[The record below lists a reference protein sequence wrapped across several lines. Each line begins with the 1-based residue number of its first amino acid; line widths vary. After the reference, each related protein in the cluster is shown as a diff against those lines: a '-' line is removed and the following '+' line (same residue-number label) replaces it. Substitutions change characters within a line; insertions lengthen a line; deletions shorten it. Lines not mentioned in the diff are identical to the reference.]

1 MAELGGNPNQFQV
14 PGPYPP
20 TSGALPPLGPQPVT
34 AGGTVSDAGIYLNL
48 KKRPFIAPG
57 LKNVQQLIPPTLFSG
72 TVNQTASSTTMAVTA
87 IFSGSLVV
95 GSVLEGANIPA
106 GTVVTAVPAGGGLG
120 NYTVTT
126 SAGFASTNAVAEGP
140 GGPVIAIS
148 STNPAAGGQ
157 SYPATSNQQNA
168 TNAVTGIPVSV
179 VKSGN
184 PQGVSNAFPNQEFI
198 LFNTIQSVFGSNVVQ
213 YSMMFSGTVLV
224 MAVFGDLQSSILT
237 KVNDQYVSLTAVNSD
252 ISSTTAFYSI
262 TFPEPVVSVRV
273 DIIVS
278 NIFASH
284 KLGGFFTG
292 SQTDTLMPAEIRGPR
307 IMIIGDSVTTA
318 TGASVNAQGY
328 PMVFAEYLGFDD
340 VWPIGIGGTGMTQ
353 PAGTPSELYPNR
365 LATDVFPYY
374 PDELIVAGFFND
386 NAASEATMY
395 AAAAS
400 IIQQVQKNLPN
411 CRITFFGPYWP
422 TGIGNQFGSITGDG
436 PVGTRAA
443 LQKAVANANSPMV
456 RLIDPSNLPLLASSN
471 IPIANPQSASLTV
484 AAAANATSLHTSVAL
499 IPGENYRLPDGTGFR
514 VLSTAAGPIA
524 NIDSCINAQA
534 AGTPFTQCGPCWI
547 TGKGFA
553 GSTTGVGNA
562 DLYIISDDT
571 HPTNQGHLALGT
583 LLAQQ
588 WALLAN
594 T

>member
-34 AGGTVSDAGIYLNL
+34 AGGTVSDAGIYLNI
-48 KKRPFIAPG
+48 KKKPFVAPG
-57 LKNVQQLIPPTLFSG
+57 LDNVQQIIPPTLFSG

-87 IFSGSLVV
+87 IFFGSLVV
-95 GSVLEGANIPA
+95 GSVLEGTNIPA

-140 GGPVIAIS
+140 GGPVVAMS
-148 STNPAAGGQ
+148 TTNPISGGQ
-157 SYPATSNQQNA
+157 FYGATSNQQSAVDVA
-168 TNAVTGIPVSV
+168 TGLPVAV

-184 PQGVSNAFPNQEFI
+184 PELVSFVFPNQQF
-198 LFNTIQSVFGSNVVQ
+198 LAFNTIKTVSGSNIVQ

-224 MAVFGDLQSSILT
+224 MAVFGTLSTSIMT
-237 KVNDQYVSLTAVNSD
+237 KINDQYVSLSAL
-252 ISSTTAFYSI
+252 SSNVGTTVGFYSI
-262 TFPEPVVSVRV
+262 TFPEPVIGVRI

-278 NIFASH
+278 NIFLSH
-284 KLGGFFTG
+284 RLMGFFTG

-318 TGASVNAQGY
+318 TGASTNAQGY

-353 PAGTPSELYPNR
+353 PVGTPAEFYQNR
-365 LATDVFPYY
+365 LTTDVFPYY

-386 NAASEATMY
+386 NGASEATMY

-400 IIQQVQKNLPN
+400 IIQQVQQNLPN
-411 CRITFFGPYWP
+411 CRITFFGPYWSS
-422 TGIGNQFGSITGDG
+422 GIGNQFGSNTGNG

-443 LQKAVANANSPMV
+443 LQRAVANANSPMV
-456 RLIDPSNLPLLASSN
+456 RLIDPSNLPLNASSN
-471 IPIANPQSASLTV
+471 IPISAPQSTSLT
-484 AAAANATSLHTSVAL
+484 AAVAANATTIHTTLDL
-499 IPGENYRLPDGTGFR
+499 IPGQNYRFPDGTGFR
-514 VLSTAAGPIA
+514 VLSVSGTTGT
-524 NIDSCINAQA
+524 IDLCVNAQA
-534 AGTPFTQCGPCWI
+534 SGTLIVQCGPCWI
-547 TGKGFA
+547 TGSGHQ
-553 GSTTGVGNA
+553 GGTTGVGNA

-571 HPTNQGHLALGT
+571 HPTSQGHLALGT